1 MEANMCSDALASRTP
16 VRHTL
21 IVTRTR
27 VRWARVLA
35 LLATT
40 LLVLGL
46 AGRAL
51 GGSSRPDEAPPRP
64 HVLVEPGDTLWSI
77 ARARVGLEGDPRPY
91 ILELRELNGLETSE
105 LHAGQRLALPAA

>member
-1 MEANMCSDALASRTP
+1 MCSDALASRTS
-16 VRHTL
+16 VRHTA

-51 GGSSRPDEAPPRP
+51 GGSSRPDEDLPRP
-64 HVLVEPGDTLWSI
+64 HVLIETGDTLWSI
-77 ARARVGLEGDPRPY
+77 ARARVGPEADPRPY
-91 ILELRELNGLETSE
+91 IQRILELNNLPTASLEQ
-105 LHAGQRLALPAA
+105 GQLLLLPAA